1 MTMTTVHRNIWRID
15 DISIEIYMGISYDD
29 KKITKERI

>member
-29 KKITKERI
+29 KK